1 MPTSK
6 VVEMALVSIFPVND
20 IINRHYNY
28 SGKLDGR
35 IENGSI
41 NAKVVITLLACIL
54 IVIENVMV
62 LVTIW
67 KNKKF
72 HTRMYYFIGNLALS
86 DLLAGVAYVINILMS
101 GTRTLSLTPNL
112 WFIREGSMFVALCAS
127 TFSLLAI
134 AIERH
139 MTMVKMRPYDV
150 KKQYRLF
157 LLLGACWMI
166 SVLLGVLPII
176 GWNCIGSLQTCS
188 TVLPLYAKSYVAFC
202 ITILTAILFSIVI
215 LYVRIYRLVNTSSR
229 KIKTRKNAKNNQS
242 ERAMALLRTVMIVLG
257 VFIACW
263 SPLFIFLMLDV
274 ACSPKQCK
282 ILYNADWCVALAVLN
297 SALNPI
303 IYTLSSRE
311 MRRAFLKLLCCCFMG
326 SNVARNLPMAPT
338 VDNSRSKSSGSNF
351 NKPKEDVDSPA
362 MLISACIVK
371 REHSS
376 GDNGAMHVVN
386 PRHRYKLGS
395 LSTCQYFKLLVVKSI
410 GLS

>member
-1 MPTSK
+1 MEISS
-6 VVEMALVSIFPVND
+6 VNFLPVNN
-20 IINRHYNY
+20 IIVRHYNY
-28 SGKLDGR
+28 SGKLDKRTG
-35 IENGSI
+35 NGSI
-41 NAKVVITLLACIL
+41 NAKFVIILLACIL

-62 LVTIW
+62 LVAIW

-101 GTRTLSLTPNL
+101 GNRTLSLTPNL

-139 MTMVKMRPYDV
+139 MTMVKMRPYDS

-157 LLLGACWMI
+157 LLLGACWII
-166 SVLLGVLPII
+166 SVLLGILPII
-176 GWNCIGSLQTCS
+176 GWNCIGNLKSCS
-188 TVLPLYAKSYVAFC
+188 TILPLYAKSYVAFC
-202 ITILTAILFSIVI
+202 VTILTIILLAIVI
-215 LYVRIYRLVNTSSR
+215 LYVRIYRLVNSSSR
-229 KIKTRKNAKNNQS
+229 KVKTRKSPRSHQS

-274 ACSPKQCK
+274 ACSPKQCP
-282 ILYNADWCVALAVLN
+282 ILYKADWCVALAVLN

-303 IYTLSSRE
+303 IYTLTSRE
-311 MRRAFLKLLCCCFMG
+311 MRGAFFRLLCCCLVG
-326 SNVARNLPMAPT
+326 SRVARNLPIAPT
-338 VDNSRSKSSGSNF
+338 ADNSKSKSSGSNF
-351 NKPKEDVDSPA
+351 NKPKEEIDSPS

-371 REHSS
+371 AS
-376 GDNGAMHVVN
+376 DF
-386 PRHRYKLGS
+386 S
-395 LSTCQYFKLLVVKSI
+395 LEKGKS
-410 GLS
+410 

>member
-1 MPTSK
+1 
-6 VVEMALVSIFPVND
+6 MALSTGYQDNE
-20 IINRHYNY
+20 IIIRHYNY
-28 SGKLDGR
+28 TGR
-35 IENGSI
+35 LQNRTVGVPN
-41 NAKVVITLLACIL
+41 NAKVVILLLACIL

-62 LVTIW
+62 LVAIW

-72 HTRMYYFIGNLALS
+72 HTRMYYLIGNLALS
-86 DLLAGVAYVINILMS
+86 DLLAGVAYVFNILMS
-101 GTRTLSLTPNL
+101 GSRTLTLTPTQ

-139 MTMVKMRPYDV
+139 MTMVKMRPYDA

-166 SVLLGVLPII
+166 SILLGVLPQI
-176 GWNCIGSLQTCS
+176 GWSCIDELQSCS
-188 TVLPLYAKSYVAFC
+188 TMLPLFAKSYVAFC
-202 ITILTAILFSIVI
+202 ITILTIILFSVVI
-215 LYVRIYRLVNTSSR
+215 LYIRIYRLVSTSSR
-229 KIKTRKNAKNNQS
+229 KVEARKNAKSSQS

-274 ACSPKQCK
+274 ACSHKQCK
-282 ILYNADWCVALAVLN
+282 SLYKADWCVALAVLN

-311 MRRAFLKLLCCCFMG
+311 MRGAFLKLLCGCLVG
-326 SNVARNLPMAPT
+326 SNVARSLPIAPT

-351 NKPKEDVDSPA
+351 NKPKEEVDSPT
-362 MLISACIVK
+362 MLISAC
-371 REHSS
+371 
-376 GDNGAMHVVN
+376 
-386 PRHRYKLGS
+386 L
-395 LSTCQYFKLLVVKSI
+395 VKSSDFSLEK
-410 GLS
+410 GKS

>member
-1 MPTSK
+1 MSPNT
-6 VVEMALVSIFPVND
+6 VVDMALVSMHPVND
-20 IINRHYNY
+20 IIYKHYNY
-28 SGKLDGR
+28 SGKLEKR
-35 IENGSI
+35 RENGSV
-41 NAKVVITLLACIL
+41 NVKVVIILLACVL

-62 LVTIW
+62 LVAIW

-86 DLLAGVAYVINILMS
+86 DLLAGVAYVINTLMS
-101 GTRTLSLTPNL
+101 GSWTLSLTPNQ
-112 WFIREGSMFVALCAS
+112 WFIREGSLFVALCAS

-139 MTMVKMRPYDV
+139 MTMVKMRPYDS

-176 GWNCIGSLQTCS
+176 GWNCIGDLKSCS
-188 TVLPLYAKSYVAFC
+188 TILPLYAKSYVAFC
-202 ITILTAILFSIVI
+202 VTILTVILFSIVI
-215 LYVRIYRLVNTSSR
+215 LYVRIYRLVNTSGR
-229 KIKTRKNAKNNQS
+229 KVKTRKNAKGSQS

-274 ACSPKQCK
+274 ACSPKQCE
-282 ILYNADWCVALAVLN
+282 ILYNVEWCIALAVLN
-297 SALNPI
+297 SALNPV

-311 MRRAFLKLLCCCFMG
+311 MRGAFFRLLCCCLTG
-326 SNVARNLPMAPT
+326 SDAARNLPIAPT
-338 VDNSRSKSSGSNF
+338 ADNSRSKSSGSIF
-351 NKPKEDVDSPA
+351 NKPKEELDSPA

-371 REHSS
+371 AS
-376 GDNGAMHVVN
+376 DF
-386 PRHRYKLGS
+386 S
-395 LSTCQYFKLLVVKSI
+395 LEKGKS
-410 GLS
+410 